1 MKKLGIILLCLFIAK
16 LANCQ
21 WTELEKKQVNQNE
34 IITFLKQDKKDIRK
48 NSDGTPFIKTVYK
61 FEVKTS
67 SNKLNIQ
74 LSDSFYIDTENP
86 EMVPSVYV
94 DDESNMVYIFIWEK
108 NEESWHYGM
117 NGYIYE
123 YNIEGKVNEKE
134 VVFEKANFGWF
145 PYFTKGDDG
154 QILLR
159 HFSYAGRFDM
169 ISLKNEAGKWMT
181 HRLHN
186 ITVEEAK
193 TRYLKQ
199 F

>member
-1 MKKLGIILLCLFIAK
+1 MKKLGVMVLCLFIAQ

-21 WTELEKKQVNQNE
+21 WVEFGKRQVEQNE

-48 NSDGTPFIKTVYK
+48 NADGTPFIKTAYK
-61 FEVKTS
+61 FEVKTGG
-67 SNKLNIQ
+67 NKLKIQ
-74 LSDSFYIDTENP
+74 LEDGFYIDPVNP

-94 DDESNMVYIFIWEK
+94 DDESNLVYIFIWEK
-108 NEESWHYGM
+108 DKESWHYGM

-123 YNIEGKVNEKE
+123 YNIERKENEKE

-154 QILLR
+154 QILLH
-159 HFSYAGRFDM
+159 HFSYAGRLDM
-169 ISLKNEAGKWMT
+169 ISLKNQNGKWIT
-181 HRLHN
+181 HHLQN
-186 ITVEEAK
+186 TTPEEAK
-193 TRYLKQ
+193 ARYLKQ